1 MAIWCSLWP
10 FGAVYG
16 HLVQF
21 MAIWCSLWP
30 FGAVYGHLVQF
41 AAIWYIFPFLVC
53 FANKNLATL
62 SKQL

>member
-1 MAIWCSLWP
+1 MEDV
-10 FGAVYG
+10 GV
-16 HLVQF
+16 F